1 MSRRTRLA
9 SLRVGRFTL
18 NYAADD
24 LPWEPGYLEAIADTL
39 ANGLD
44 IEFRFG
50 RSDVWPWFR
59 LRTFCGAIHIL
70 GADFRHLATMASIP
84 AAVAMGWQAVAE
96 RASLITAREQP

>member
-1 MSRRTRLA
+1 MSRRTRPA
-9 SLRVGRFTL
+9 SLRAGRFTL

-24 LPWEPGYLEAIADTL
+24 LPWTPGYLESIADTL

-70 GADFRHLATMASIP
+70 GADFEHLGTMAGVQ
-84 AAVAMGWQAVAE
+84 AALVRGWK
-96 RASLITAREQP
+96 TGGGF